1 MRVTTNPKLIRR
13 RGRLGMTAS
22 LTGIVVLA
30 VGMFASLRQQY
41 MWMSLVALILGFAL
55 AQVGSYNLRRWS
67 RSPRPDQVLEAG
79 LKGFDDRYHLYSWTL
94 PAPFVLLGPQG
105 IYSVNT
111 KDHTGKIT
119 VTGSRW
125 STKATL
131 ARLLLL
137 FGQEG
142 LGNPSAEA
150 QAQAAKLSDWIKTRL
165 PNVSAAVQPVVVFID
180 ERADLQINEPTVP
193 VLDAKAMKKWLR
205 GGGKGETLKP
215 ADLKALEALFDEAA
229 AKAAQ

>member
-22 LTGIVVLA
+22 LAGIAVLA
-30 VGMFASLRQQY
+30 AGMFASLRQQY
-41 MWMSLVALILGFAL
+41 MWVSLVALILGFVL
-55 AQVGSYNLRRWS
+55 AQVGSYHLRRWS

-79 LKGFDDRYHLYSWTL
+79 LKGFDDRYHFYSWTL

-105 IYSVNT
+105 IYNIVT
-111 KDHTGKIT
+111 KDQTGKIT

-150 QAQAAKLSDWIKTRL
+150 QAQAVKLGDWIKAQR
-165 PNVSAAVQPVVVFID
+165 PNVAATVQPMVVFID
-180 ERADLQINEPTVP
+180 ERAELQINEPSVP
-193 VLDAKAMKKWLR
+193 VLDTKGIKKWLR

-215 ADLKALEALFDEAA
+215 ADLKVLEALFDEAA
-229 AKAAQ
+229 AKAAR

>member
-13 RGRLGMTAS
+13 RGRLGMIAS
-22 LTGIVVLA
+22 LTGIIVLA
-30 VGMFASLRQQY
+30 AGMFASLRQQY

-111 KDHTGKIT
+111 KDHTGKIS

-150 QAQAAKLSDWIKTRL
+150 QAQAAKLSDWIKAKL
-165 PNVSAAVQPVVVFID
+165 PNVSAAVQPLVVFID

-205 GGGKGETLKP
+205 GGGKGDALKP